1 MNVCERCR
9 QYSTFFFFCEVAPCS
24 PYIQAAVKHTTECTQ
39 FQLLCV
45 MRDRGLNLKTIHST
59 GRL

>member
-1 MNVCERCR
+1 MFVNTAGSI
-9 QYSTFFFFCEVAPCS
+9 QPFFLFCEVAPCS
-24 PYIQAAVKHTTECTQ
+24 PYIQAAVKHPTECTR